1 MFKYA
6 ALALRQLRGQC
17 QMESS
22 KEDFFFLLFERT
34 TLNIWFWCPFP
45 AGCRL
50 FFLSFITPEAARC
63 GVPLPALLAACLLPA
78 PAPRSQTS
86 CWVIQSTENPC
97 CRSVTG
103 YVRIL
108 KVHPLAFK
116 VFQVFKKKLQA
127 CWVFLPGPFMYK
139 KVGSLVTLCSAL
151 PKGEWPHSFCCV
163 DQWFHIKKKQRAAP
177 LVLLGNFGM
186 NLWSDLD
193 LQQIDRSQAF

>member
-1 MFKYA
+1 M
-6 ALALRQLRGQC
+6 LHWHWG
-17 QMESS
+17 SS
-22 KEDFFFLLFERT
+22 GDSVRWKVAKRTFFFLLFERT
-34 TLNIWFWCPFP
+34 TLNIWFWGPFP

-50 FFLSFITPEAARC
+50 FCLYFITLEAARC

-78 PAPRSQTS
+78 PAPRTQTS
-86 CWVIQSTENPC
+86 CWVFRSTENPC
-97 CRSVTG
+97 CWSVTG

-127 CWVFLPGPFMYK
+127 CWVFLPGPFMYR

-163 DQWFHIKKKQRAAP
+163 DQWFHIKKKNREQP
-177 LVLLGNFGM
+177 H
-186 NLWSDLD
+186 
-193 LQQIDRSQAF
+193 

>member
-63 GVPLPALLAACLLPA
+63 GVPLPALLAACSLPA

-116 VFQVFKKKLQA
+116 VFQVFKKKIT
-127 CWVFLPGPFMYK
+127 G
-139 KVGSLVTLCSAL
+139 
-151 PKGEWPHSFCCV
+151 
-163 DQWFHIKKKQRAAP
+163 
-177 LVLLGNFGM
+177 LLGFSARAFHVQKGRIPGNIMFCSPKRWVAT
-186 NLWSDLD
+186 LFLLRWSVV
-193 LQQIDRSQAF
+193 SY